1 MTEQSTA
8 FKLAILAE
16 AERTGARI
24 DVIYPAEVQQYS
36 LEEIL
41 RRGVLPKETLRLAA
55 LKEKSA

>member
-36 LEEIL
+36 VEEIL
-41 RRGVLPKETLRLAA
+41 SRGVLRRETFRIAA
-55 LKEKSA
+55 ATGDSA